1 MRPSASRGSAFVN
14 VLILMAFVVPLVLL
28 FLKSA
33 ARQNKSALQERQ
45 IKESRALTT
54 NVMVDFMR
62 QFSQNQTASYLDAS
76 ALARPETY
84 SGAGFSDVTTEVN
97 ALGHFIYFRSTG
109 RYGRS
114 GAASKHLDAVIR
126 FAADLT
132 RFGNLFNNTITIS
145 ASGPTYNGGFYV
157 NGNLTVTGANAT
169 FNSGPVVVK
178 GNLTVPG
185 SAVFNTD
192 VYVDGATAFNGATVN
207 GVVYRYVPDVD
218 WPSIDTTYYSLHNHY
233 TIDGTSQTWVF
244 SVQTST
250 QGIFTVQGTT
260 VVVKIPSTGG
270 VFFANNTNVT
280 IRGTV
285 RGRVTV
291 VVAGPALSATAGN
304 LRVNGSLVYANGTNT
319 ASAQDS
325 FAALASNN
333 IQIDCTIDP
342 PPQAPNNTHFT
353 VLNGVFSSV
362 NSGQVNMVNATGGG
376 FAGLKFYGT
385 RTNLFTLTAGGGTWT
400 PSEFYYDANLVKYAP
415 PGLPEKPKLVTWRT
429 SN

>member
-84 SGAGFSDVTTEVN
+84 SGAGFSNVTTEVN

-114 GAASKHLDAVIR
+114 GATSKHLDAVIR

-192 VYVDGATAFNGATVN
+192 VYVDGATTFNGATVN

-270 VFFANNTNVT
+270 CFSPTTRTSRF
-280 IRGTV
+280 G
-285 RGRVTV
+285 
-291 VVAGPALSATAGN
+291 
-304 LRVNGSLVYANGTNT
+304 
-319 ASAQDS
+319 
-325 FAALASNN
+325 
-333 IQIDCTIDP
+333 
-342 PPQAPNNTHFT
+342 APC
-353 VLNGVFSSV
+353 
-362 NSGQVNMVNATGGG
+362 GGG
-376 FAGLKFYGT
+376 
-385 RTNLFTLTAGGGTWT
+385 
-400 PSEFYYDANLVKYAP
+400 
-415 PGLPEKPKLVTWRT
+415 
-429 SN
+429 